1 MDNLVEAMEA
11 LNHKYFGL
19 AFVLLPEELMATQL
33 LIDASSRLI
42 VSLKD
47 KLPEGDEFEEHYV
60 LHLIE
65 LARIR
70 QKHFAYKKSDAFFKL
85 SFDERAVLFLRDK
98 KHLHPS
104 FIAAVLGC
112 REENVL
118 GLTHKARASL
128 LNHAGDPIGS
138 RL

>member
-1 MDNLVEAMEA
+1 MDNLVEALEA

-19 AFVLLPEELMATQL
+19 AHALLPDELMATQL
-33 LIDASSRLI
+33 LIDASSRML

-47 KLPEGDEFEEHYV
+47 SLPEEDEFELLYV
-60 LHLIE
+60 THLIE

-98 KHLHPS
+98 KHFTPS
-104 FIAAVLGC
+104 FIAEALGC

-128 LNHAGDPIGS
+128 LTSDGDRRGS
-138 RL
+138 YV